1 MAITSRFNGAA
12 AAGAFYGY
20 TPLVIKLACTAGF
33 TANSTAADGAITDGG
48 FEKVVRAIQQ
58 FGSIVWLSAQ
68 NDDALTVI
76 VDGPTFN
83 AGPGATTSGAYGA
96 LKDAVLANRAGSG
109 SLTVTTSSTLAGA
122 GTFTGL

>member
-1 MAITSRFNGAA
+1 MALQSRFNGAA

-33 TANSTAADGAITDGG
+33 TANSGGAGSAIVEGG
-48 FEKVVRAIQQ
+48 YEKVVRAVQQ
-58 FGSIVWLSAQ
+58 LGSVVWLSAQ

-109 SLTVTTSSTLAGA
+109 SLTVTTSSVLNGA
-122 GTFTGL
+122 GTFTFA